1 MLLKGNIGSIFLISC
16 LSFTHF
22 LIENDHMFIQGLNNN
37 IFQKSRKK
45 KSRTVFCH
53 SLQDQMKHIARLSTV
68 LSPLLQKVLDV
79 RFNEILFVLSADQQ
93 SKCYKIS
100 YRQITHHHPKHFP
113 ETWTKI
119 YLELTDLIFVFLRD
133 IHAIFF
139 FFFKGE
145 LKSRLF
151 WQIAKDSYKIVF

>member
-139 FFFKGE
+139 FF
-145 LKSRLF
+145 LKEN
-151 WQIAKDSYKIVF
+151 